1 MVFELQVHQEASVK
15 DSQPRSMTMR
25 LLKPW
30 KRKVAAKIQPSV
42 PPNKVFEKELSDS
55 EETAR
60 LWESDS
66 TLSFRESIS
75 SSLSS
80 DKAEVKALVESA
92 TETTPSRKKTVSFG
106 SVEMREYGLIVGDS
120 EDVVDGFPLMLDW
133 CHSEGVKMS
142 VDEHEDQAKTLGRRG
157 PMEELDAHQR
167 RLRLRAMGFTEGQLR
182 LAERRRRVQTTL
194 HWAYGQNKQ
203 NTPPFL
209 NKSFVNNYIK

>member
-1 MVFELQVHQEASVK
+1 
-15 DSQPRSMTMR
+15 MR

-30 KRKVAAKIQPSV
+30 KRKVAAKIQPSY
-42 PPNKVFEKELSDS
+42 PLNKDLEKELSDS
-55 EETAR
+55 EDTAR
-60 LWESDS
+60 LSLWDSDS
-66 TLSFRESIS
+66 TLSYRESIS
-75 SSLSS
+75 GSLRS
-80 DKAEVKALVESA
+80 DTEVKALVETA
-92 TETTPSRKKTVSFG
+92 TETTPEPKKTVSFD
-106 SVEMREYGLIVGDS
+106 SVETREYGLIVGDS

-133 CHSEGVKMS
+133 CHSEGVTMS
-142 VDEHEDQAKTLGRRG
+142 VDEHEDQAKTLGRG

-194 HWAYGQNKQ
+194 DWAYGQNKQ